1 MSTTLFQSHNATRN
15 QRNGSAEA
23 KLPRE
28 WNYRVQYIR
37 QLAERVCAQDFSP
50 LSCERRAA
58 LLSRLESKPVFL
70 LGSTTVYARNFLA
83 AAKER
88 FDVRGVVDDG
98 RNCHEIGGVPRLSS
112 SDFLRLGKGSIAVCL
127 AFSASGKNYFESLAS
142 AAGAELLHY
151 MEVADSIPGFNQDHI
166 LQGLAVETASQVERL
181 LSIATRFEDAMSIQT
196 LACILTARLT
206 YRREWLESVNV
217 GPETM
222 YFGLDFMPLNTG
234 ETVIDCGA
242 FDGDTVEKIRD
253 ATADNFQGII
263 AFEPD
268 PENFSALQRK
278 YSHDNRIR
286 LHRLGISNRS
296 TVLCFAAAQG
306 SFSHAQMGTA
316 PDSRGNSINVIALDS
331 FLQQSPSTVKI
342 DIEGAELE
350 ALEGARETIRR
361 HRPKLTIA
369 AYHRPL
375 HLAEIMDAIDQI
387 VPGYSFYLR
396 HHGDFFLETVLYAV
410 PPSY

>member
-1 MSTTLFQSHNATRN
+1 MGTTLFQSRNTVRN
-15 QRNGSAEA
+15 QSDGGAGT

-28 WNYRVQYIR
+28 WNHRVGQIR
-37 QLAERVCAQDFSP
+37 QLAERVRAQDFSP
-50 LSCERRAA
+50 LSGERRAA
-58 LLSRLESKPVFL
+58 VLSRLESKPVFL
-70 LGSTTVYARNFLA
+70 LGSTTIYAQNFLA
-83 AAKER
+83 AAKEK
-88 FDVRGVVDDG
+88 FDVRGVIDDG
-98 RNCHEIGGVPRLSS
+98 HNCREIGGVPCLSS

-127 AFSASGKNYFESLAS
+127 AFSANGKNYFESLAS
-142 AAGAELLHY
+142 TAGAELLHY
-151 MEVADSIPGFNQDHI
+151 MEVADSTPGFKQDHI
-166 LQGLAVETASQVERL
+166 LQGLAGETASHIEHL
-181 LSIATRFEDAMSIQT
+181 LSTAARFEDVMSVQT

-206 YRREWLESVNV
+206 YRREWLESINV

-222 YFGLDFMPLNTG
+222 YFGLDFMPLVAG
-234 ETVIDCGA
+234 ETVVDCGA

-253 ATADNFQGII
+253 ATTDEFQSII

-268 PENFSALQRK
+268 PENFSALERK

-296 TVLCFAAAQG
+296 TTLRFAAAQG
-306 SFSHAQMGTA
+306 SFSYAQVGMK
-316 PDSRGNSINVIALDS
+316 PDSRDSSINVVALDS

-342 DIEGAELE
+342 DIEGSELE
-350 ALEGARETIRR
+350 ALEGARETIRER
-361 HRPKLTIA
+361 RPKLTIA

-410 PPSY
+410 PLSH

>member
-1 MSTTLFQSHNATRN
+1 MQ
-15 QRNGSAEA
+15 Q
-23 KLPRE
+23 
-28 WNYRVQYIR
+28 IR

-50 LSCERRAA
+50 LSRERRAA
-58 LLSRLESKPVFL
+58 VLSRLESKPIFL
-70 LGSTTVYARNFLA
+70 LGSTTVYAQKFLA

-88 FDVRGVVDDG
+88 FDIRGVIDDG
-98 RNCHEIGGVPRLSS
+98 CNCREIGGVPCLGSK
-112 SDFLRLGKGSIAVCL
+112 DFLRLGNGSIAVCL
-127 AFSASGKNYFESLAS
+127 AFSANGKNYFESLAS
-142 AAGAELLHY
+142 TAGAELLHY
-151 MEVADSIPGFNQDHI
+151 MEVAESTPGFKQDHI
-166 LQGLAVETASQVERL
+166 LQGLAGETASHIERL
-181 LSIATRFEDAMSIQT
+181 LSTATRFEDAMSIQT
-196 LACILTARLT
+196 LACLLTARLT
-206 YRREWLESVNV
+206 YRREWLESINI

-222 YFGLDFMPLNTG
+222 YFGLDFMSLDAG

-253 ATADNFQGII
+253 VTADEFQSII

-268 PENFSALQRK
+268 PENFSVLERK

-296 TVLCFAAAQG
+296 TILRFAAAQG
-306 SFSHAQMGTA
+306 SFSHAQAGMG
-316 PDSRGNSINVIALDS
+316 PDSHDNSIAVIALDS

-350 ALEGARETIRR
+350 ALEGARETIRER
-361 HRPKLTIA
+361 RPKLTIA

-387 VPGYSFYLR
+387 APGYSFYLR